1 MTRRVLAVALVAAAL
16 ALVRPERLEAQHDNR
31 YDTDFPIL
39 SGEMREDSTCPVATH
54 ILISG
59 CLTNRAPRAYL
70 VFNRVKGIKR
80 FANREV
86 VVNGPVDSTKCG
98 LPLMEVRKIDFS
110 PNPPPPCPAP

>member
-1 MTRRVLAVALVAAAL
+1 MTRRILAVALAVAAL
-16 ALVRPERLEAQHDNR
+16 TLVRPAQAQRYNR

-39 SGEMREDSTCPVATH
+39 AGALQADSSCPAATH
-54 ILISG
+54 VLITG
-59 CLTNRAPRAYL
+59 CLTNRRPSAYL

-80 FANREV
+80 FQGDEV
-86 VVNGPVDSTKCG
+86 VVNGPVDSTRCG